1 MLLSHIL
8 PLTYEAQQRKSRAK
22 DQMEFQRSMSNTA
35 YQRSMADMKKAG
47 LNPILAG
54 KLGGAST
61 PTGAMASTPEFG
73 KVMSNLNTQAGQM
86 RLQKAQVEQQEATA
100 RKLGYEADML
110 KQDRD
115 YLTGKGLSSIAA
127 KHTPTNIGG
136 SIILEKILQRIQSTA
151 KEPPKYEGSLEP
163 EVMRKKGFKLHIP
176 KGAGAKYA
184 RSYWEHQ
191 KTGQRIYIGKINP
204 YKGNKGGDN
213 TVIRIGPG
221 YINGKKVK

>member
-8 PLTYEAQQRKSRAK
+8 PTMYEAQQRKSRAK

-73 KVMSNLNTQAGQM
+73 KIMSNLNTQAGQM
-86 RLQKAQVEQQEATA
+86 RLQKAQTEQQEATA
-100 RKLGYEADML
+100 RKLGYEADMA

-115 YLTGKGLSSIAA
+115 YLRDKGLSSIAA
-127 KHTPTNIGG
+127 KHTPYNIGG
-136 SIILEKILQRIQSTA
+136 SMILDRILQSIQSNA
-151 KEPPKYEGSLEP
+151 KRKPIANTSPRTPGTYEGSLDDKTLKEEGFILRIP
-163 EVMRKKGFKLHIP
+163 SKGRAFWFNP
-176 KGAGAKYA
+176 KTREK
-184 RSYWEHQ
+184 
-191 KTGQRIYIGKINP
+191 IYIEGK
-204 YKGNKGGDN
+204 
-213 TVIRIGPG
+213 
-221 YINGKKVK
+221 

>member
-73 KVMSNLNTQAGQM
+73 KVMSNLNTQAGQL

-100 RKLGYEADML
+100 RKLGYEADMA

-115 YLTGKGLSSIAA
+115 YLTDKGLSSIAA
-127 KHTPTNIGG
+127 KHTPYNIGG
-136 SIILEKILQRIQSTA
+136 SMILDRILQSIQSNAIRKPSANTS
-151 KEPPKYEGSLEP
+151 PRTQGSYEGSLDEKSLK
-163 EVMRKKGFKLHIP
+163 EAGFILKIP
-176 KGAGAKYA
+176 
-184 RSYWEHQ
+184 S
-191 KTGQRIYIGKINP
+191 
-204 YKGNKGGDN
+204 KGNAFWFNPKTKERIPIGG
-213 TVIRIGPG
+213 
-221 YINGKKVK
+221 